1 MIRMK
6 ENWKANAKVTWAYFR
21 NVSSRPISVYKEK
34 DSLKTGLGKPRQPAP
49 PWPLIYKLPRVA
61 ADLAEYMKQIPN
73 RRAGVCE
80 CRRCDARLKSSK
92 FASPSE
98 NILQLR
104 APRAVL
110 QCVERITG
118 WGGWRLKSKLICKA
132 IELDQGPIVHYLLR
146 VSITSLSSCLIHN
159 IRRRPL

>member
-6 ENWKANAKVTWAYFR
+6 ENWKANAKVTWAYFSRR
-21 NVSSRPISVYKEK
+21 NVSSRPNSVYNEK
-34 DSLKTGLGKPRQPAP
+34 DSLKTGLGKPRQPPAASR
-49 PWPLIYKLPRVA
+49 PLIYKLPRVA

-80 CRRCDARLKSSK
+80 CRLCDARLKSSK
-92 FASPSE
+92 FSSPSE

-118 WGGWRLKSKLICKA
+118 GGWRLKSRLICKA
-132 IELDQGPIVHYLLR
+132 HPVRPRPNSTLSIYYVYL
-146 VSITSLSSCLIHN
+146 SHHC
-159 IRRRPL
+159 PPA

>member
-1 MIRMK
+1 M
-6 ENWKANAKVTWAYFR
+6 AHFSSR

-34 DSLKTGLGKPRQPAP
+34 DSLKTGLGKPRQPPAASR
-49 PWPLIYKLPRVA
+49 PLIYKLPRVA

-104 APRAVL
+104 APRAVRRAANWLRMKAKVQTYL
-110 QCVERITG
+110 Q
-118 WGGWRLKSKLICKA
+118 S
-132 IELDQGPIVHYLLR
+132 P
-146 VSITSLSSCLIHN
+146 SS
-159 IRRRPL
+159 

>member
-1 MIRMK
+1 M
-6 ENWKANAKVTWAYFR
+6 AHFSSR

-34 DSLKTGLGKPRQPAP
+34 DSLKTGLGKPRQPPAP
-49 PWPLIYKLPRVA
+49 PRPLIYKLPRVA

-104 APRAVL
+104 APRAVRRAANWQRMRAKVQTYL
-110 QCVERITG
+110 Q
-118 WGGWRLKSKLICKA
+118 S
-132 IELDQGPIVHYLLR
+132 HR
-146 VSITSLSSCLIHN
+146 VRPRPNSTLSA
-159 IRRRPL
+159 